1 MQGSYKGGNTIHKG
15 KEKSSHVQELV
26 LWSYYCKKEKAQCL
40 RHLQVN
46 KEKSVQEDMDKY
58 NLVPAFSI
66 LAVLSYKYAKT
77 QWKLTKQESL
87 KRNDKRS

>member
-1 MQGSYKGGNTIHKG
+1 MEGSYKGGNTIQKG
-15 KEKSSHVQELV
+15 KEKSSRVQELM
-26 LWSYYCKKEKAQCL
+26 LWSYYCKKEKAQYL

-46 KEKSVQEDMDKY
+46 KGKSVQDMDKY
-58 NLVPAFSI
+58 NLVPAFST

-77 QWKLTKQESL
+77 QWKLIKQESL